1 MKTERVSFPGALG
14 HELAARLE
22 GPEGRRPE
30 VYALFAHCFT
40 CSKDLKAVGRI
51 SRSLTERGLGV
62 LRFDFTGLGE
72 SGGDFSETSFATNVE
87 DLVSA
92 AEYLRRRAEAPRLL
106 IGHSLGGAAVLM
118 AAAQIPEAQA
128 VATLGAP
135 SDTQHLHDRLLQ
147 SAPELAAA
155 EEAEVVLAGRKFRI
169 GRRLVDDLR
178 EQRVLAAVRELRK
191 PLLILHS
198 PVDET
203 VDVEHAARLYKAASH
218 PKSFV
223 SLDQADHLLLRDP
236 ADARYAAE
244 VLAAW
249 STRYVGGPE
258 ADGGADDAAPAEPG
272 VVEVQGGASG
282 LHQEIRAGRHR
293 LEADEPTSAPGGTD
307 RGANPYDFLL
317 AALGACT
324 SMTLRLYADRKK
336 WDLGEVSVR
345 LAHQRIHA
353 RDCADCESESGYVG
367 EIRREIRLGGNL
379 DDKQRQRLL
388 EIADRCPVHRT
399 LTSEIKIRSRL
410 G

>member
-1 MKTERVSFPGALG
+1 MKTQRVSFPGALG
-14 HELAARLE
+14 HELAARLDRPE
-22 GPEGRRPE
+22 GPEPK

-72 SGGDFSETSFATNVE
+72 SGGDFAETSFATNVT
-87 DLVSA
+87 DLVA
-92 AEYLRRRAEAPRLL
+92 AAGYLRQRGAAPRLL

-118 AAAQIPEAQA
+118 AAAQVPEVEA

-135 SDTQHLHDRLLQ
+135 SNTQHLHEQLLKT
-147 SAPELAAA
+147 APELATA
-155 EEAEVVLAGRKFRI
+155 EEAEVVLAGRAFRI
-169 GRRLVDDLR
+169 GRQLVDDLR

-203 VDVEHAARLYKAASH
+203 VGVEHATRLYKAASH

-249 STRYVGGPE
+249 STRYVGGAAAEPPAE
-258 ADGGADDAAPAEPG
+258 AEEPLRHGEVLVRGGAT
-272 VVEVQGGASG
+272 G
-282 LHQEIRAGRHR
+282 LYQEIRAGRHR
-293 LEADEPTSAPGGTD
+293 LEADEPTSVPGGTD
-307 RGANPYDFLL
+307 RGGTPYDLLL

-324 SMTLRLYADRKK
+324 SMTLRLYAGRKK
-336 WDLGEVSVR
+336 WSLGEIGVR
-345 LAHQRIHA
+345 LRHQRIHA
-353 RDCADCESESGYVG
+353 KDCADCETESGYVH
-367 EIRREIRLGGNL
+367 EIEREISLGGDL
-379 DDKQRQRLL
+379 DEAQRSRLL

-399 LTSEIKIRSRL
+399 LISEIKIRSRL